1 MRIGRLLNHYAT
13 MTKERKIFQPLPSS
27 GICAAYTL
35 LLEEGLVSFPIT
47 REAEAKIDTIVANI
61 NGQYFGKNLYE
72 TPEEKAVA
80 YLYFLI
86 NDHPFT
92 DGNKRT
98 AIAVAER
105 FISLNQHT
113 LLITNRGMVNFVL
126 DAVAKKYDILTLAQW
141 FKKHAKRIR

>member
-1 MRIGRLLNHYAT
+1 MIVYVTAEEVLLIHSRIIDLTGGTHGVRDIGRIASAVMRPKQQISGKDLY
-13 MTKERKIFQPLPSS
+13 PSLFDKT
-27 GICAAYTL
+27 AVYFEVLAYH
-35 LLEEGLVSFPIT
+35 
-47 REAEAKIDTIVANI
+47 
-61 NGQYFGKNLYE
+61 
-72 TPEEKAVA
+72 
-80 YLYFLI
+80 
-86 NDHPFT
+86 HPFT

>member
-1 MRIGRLLNHYAT
+1 

-98 AIAVAER
+98 ATLSFLMVCDVNNLKPQFKNFSLDQLAVFIEKVTGDHHKTIKAVA
-105 FISLNQHT
+105 T
-113 LLITNRGMVNFVL
+113 LL
-126 DAVAKKYDILTLAQW
+126 
-141 FKKHAKRIR
+141 FKG